1 MSKITVHK
9 AHTFT
14 GHRDCIYSL
23 SRGEAA
29 GQFFTGSADGMVV
42 GWDLS
47 KPDEGQLI
55 AQLPNS
61 VYALRHHKGI
71 LTVGH
76 NYEGLHFIDPLSKK
90 KLGSYKF
97 TEAAIFDIQAFE
109 HFLFVATGDGE
120 LVVFDGRKNEI
131 VHRYKHSKESARCI
145 AIHPEEALAAVGYSD
160 NHIRL
165 FDLRS
170 QSLLREWEAHQKSVF
185 ALSYSPDYRY
195 LLSGSRDAH
204 LKIWDAR
211 DAYGQHQSIV
221 AHMYAINHISFRE
234 DGRYFVTGSM
244 DKSIK
249 VWDARDF
256 RLLKVIDKGRHAGHG
271 TSVNKLLWED
281 FGKTIVSVSDDRSI
295 GVWEL
300 DMPAD

>member
-1 MSKITVHK
+1 MAKINVHK

-23 SRGEAA
+23 SNGAHA
-29 GQFFTGSADGMVV
+29 GQFYTGSGDGMVV
-42 GWDLS
+42 RWDLS
-47 KPDEGQLI
+47 KPDQGELI
-55 AQLPNS
+55 AKVPNS
-61 VYALRHHKGI
+61 VYALRYHNGV
-71 LTVGH
+71 LVVGH
-76 NYEGLHFIDPLSKK
+76 NYEGLHFIDPESKK
-90 KLGSYKF
+90 EIGSYKF

-109 HFLFVATGDGE
+109 HFLFIATGEGE

-131 VHRYKHSKESARCI
+131 VHRYKHSTESARCI
-145 AIHPEEALAAVGYSD
+145 AIHPQEALAAVGYSD

-165 FDLRS
+165 FDLRA
-170 QSLLREWEAHQKSVF
+170 QKLLREWEAHEKSVF

-195 LLSGSRDAH
+195 LLSGGRDAR
-204 LKIWDAR
+204 LNIWDAQ
-211 DAYGQHQSIV
+211 DAYGQQQTIV

-244 DKSIK
+244 DKSVK
-249 VWDARDF
+249 VWDAQDF

-281 FGKTIVSVSDDRSI
+281 LGNTIISVSDDRSI

-300 DMPAD
+300 DLPVS